1 LNILTDKLPT
11 FLQIGDS
18 SCAINA
24 DFRNCLKIIMAI
36 EDPSLARVEK
46 NLILYNNLYK
56 DRPTDIQ
63 QALEMGIWFL
73 NLGKEM
79 DSDGVRVFSWQK
91 DADLIYSAY
100 QQTHGIDLEAIEFM
114 HWWKFMALFM
124 DLGSDTVF
132 CNLVS
137 LRKRVKTGKASKEER
152 SAARELGDMF
162 LVPEIDDRTVEE
174 IEAEREFLSLVGKK
188 GVKT

>member
-1 LNILTDKLPT
+1 
-11 FLQIGDS
+11 
-18 SCAINA
+18 
-24 DFRNCLKIIMAI
+24 MAI